1 MQDKILVLGSTSWLG
16 YLLLEELSIKIPQIP
31 LASTIY
37 KNKLDFNF
45 NVKLFHASNSQDYN
59 SILNEFQ
66 PTVIVNFLR
75 GEDDNGM
82 LLHKALINYA
92 EKTEAYY
99 IYASSALALDAY
111 SGIELTENILA
122 NGKSDYGLFKAK
134 CEQALYD
141 STSKWCILRFAS
153 VQGWVHH
160 KLTRNEN
167 LLKNLSKG
175 EKIIVDSGVY
185 QNRMLANL
193 MIKGIVNLI
202 VFKTEGIIHFGT
214 IDSSDE
220 VNFLQKQAELFG
232 YSSKLIER
240 SPVDRNVNLVCVPN
254 RIFNILGESYR
265 VSEKDTL
272 QNLSE
277 ITALKKYIKL

>member
-37 KNKLDFNF
+37 KNKIDFNF
-45 NVKLFHASNSQDYN
+45 NVKLFNASNLQDYN
-59 SILNEFQ
+59 SILDEFQ

-92 EKTEAYY
+92 DKTEAYY
-99 IYASSALALDAY
+99 VYASSALALDAY
-111 SGIELTENILA
+111 SGIELTEKILA

-175 EKIIVDSGVY
+175 EKIIVDSGVS
-185 QNRMLANL
+185 QNRILANL
-193 MIKGIVNLI
+193 MIKGIVDLI
-202 VFKTEGIIHFGT
+202 ILKTEGIIHFGT
-214 IDSSDE
+214 VDSSDE
-220 VNFLQKQAELFG
+220 VDFLQKQAELFG

-254 RIFNILGESYR
+254 RIFNILGETYR
-265 VSEKDTL
+265 VSEDDTL
-272 QNLSE
+272 QSLIE
-277 ITALKKYIKL
+277 ITELKRYIKL